1 MAWVISRKKCHFGGE
16 LSPETWRSLLTLY
29 NDRHVSGLQAHTT
42 QHNVWLVSPCCMAL
56 SAALCSEVHV
66 PRPARISFERRF
78 EWADSTLLELFTLK
92 VFSSPLS
99 PCAAT
104 VLPASACVCV
114 WTRCDS
120 SWLKRTWPA
129 LACLWLVYPAKPYPI
144 WVVISKQT
152 NHRGFSLWFFSALK
166 NFISNV

>member
-1 MAWVISRKKCHFGGE
+1 MYVLPRPQE
-16 LSPETWRSLLTLY
+16 RLSLLSFTQRSSY
-29 NDRHVSGLQAHTT
+29 NTEYHTQNNWEQQQRVCIQQAHTT
-42 QHNVWLVSPCCMAL
+42 RHNVWLVSPCCMAL

-99 PCAAT
+99 PPRPHTALRT
-104 VLPASACVCV
+104 G
-114 WTRCDS
+114 CDS

-152 NHRGFSLWFFSALK
+152 NHRGFSLWVFSALT